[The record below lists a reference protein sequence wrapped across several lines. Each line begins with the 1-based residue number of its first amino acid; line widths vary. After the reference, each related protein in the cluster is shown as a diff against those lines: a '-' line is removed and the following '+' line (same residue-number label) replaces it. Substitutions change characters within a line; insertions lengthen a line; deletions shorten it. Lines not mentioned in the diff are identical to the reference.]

1 MSWQNVFSFYQNKF
15 STLPLFS
22 IAVTIKKTISIFL
35 ILLLG
40 FNSFGLFF
48 FYWGEIQ
55 LCKIKADE
63 YSDADYIPAKS
74 LIVFSSGTKGIEL
87 VDKKEILVDGKLY
100 DIVKTQISNGITLYY
115 TIIDEEEYEYVQN
128 LTDWEKNNSGEK
140 SLPGK
145 TINLH
150 IAKYFTDEKYQHPV
164 FASSLPVRSD
174 MKTVSD
180 SFLYTSP
187 FKNIFSPPP
196 DNLLS

>member
-1 MSWQNVFSFYQNKF
+1 MSLHKF
-15 STLPLFS
+15 AALPLFS
-22 IAVTIKKTISIFL
+22 IVAIIKKTISIFL

-55 LCKIKADE
+55 LCKIKAEE
-63 YSDADYIPAKS
+63 YSDADYKMPGKS
-74 LIVFSSGTKGIEL
+74 LIVFSSDTKGIEL
-87 VDKKEILVDGKLY
+87 INKKEILADGKLY
-100 DIVKTQISNGITLYY
+100 DIVKTEISNGIILYY
-115 TIIDEEEYEYVQN
+115 TLHDKDEDEYVQS
-128 LTDWEKNNSGEK
+128 LTDWGKNNFQEK

-150 IAKYFTDEKYQHPV
+150 LAKYFTVEKYHPV
-164 FASSLPVRSD
+164 SAPLHLRSD
-174 MKTVSD
+174 VKATSD
-180 SFLYTSP
+180 SFFYTSP

>member
-1 MSWQNVFSFYQNKF
+1 M
-15 STLPLFS
+15 FS
-22 IAVTIKKTISIFL
+22 ILAAIKKTISIFL

-74 LIVFSSGTKGIEL
+74 LVVFSSGTKGIEL
-87 VDKKEILVDGKLY
+87 VNKNEILADGKLY
-100 DIVKTQISNGITLYY
+100 DIVKTAISNGITLYY
-115 TIIDEEEYEYVQN
+115 TLSDEDEDGYVQN
-128 LTDWEKNNSGEK
+128 LTDWAKSNSEEK
-140 SLPGK
+140 SLPAK

-150 IAKYFTDEKYQHPV
+150 LAKYFTAEKYHHYHTV
-164 FASSLPVRSD
+164 SSLHGSPGVN
-174 MKTVSD
+174 TASD
-180 SFLYTSP
+180 SFFYTSP
-187 FKNIFSPPP
+187 YKNIFSPPP

>member
-1 MSWQNVFSFYQNKF
+1 LVWQNSFSFYRNKF
-15 STLPLFS
+15 STLSLFS
-22 IAVTIKKTISIFL
+22 IVATIKKTISIFL

-74 LIVFSSGTKGIEL
+74 LSVFSSDTKGIKM
-87 VDKKEILVDGKLY
+87 VDKNEILVAGKLY

-115 TIIDEEEYEYVQN
+115 ALGDEDEDKYVQN
-128 LTDWEKNNSGEK
+128 LTDWEKNNSEEK
-140 SLPGK
+140 SMPGK

-150 IAKYFTDEKYQHPV
+150 LAKYFTVEKYHDPV
-164 FASSLPVRSD
+164 SPLLHLRIDV
-174 MKTVSD
+174 KTASD
-180 SFLYTSP
+180 SFFYTSP
-187 FKNIFSPPP
+187 LKNIFSPPP